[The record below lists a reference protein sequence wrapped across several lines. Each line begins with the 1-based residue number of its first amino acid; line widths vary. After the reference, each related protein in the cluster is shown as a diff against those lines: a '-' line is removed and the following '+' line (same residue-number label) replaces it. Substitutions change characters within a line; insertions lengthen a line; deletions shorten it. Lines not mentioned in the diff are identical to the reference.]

1 MPDDSAQSGPHPEP
15 DAAERAARDAEA
27 RAVAARARAEA
38 LRELAARVAGEQ
50 SQTVQPEDN
59 PGTGRRSVRRPGG
72 RTVVVA
78 AAVLAICGLS
88 ALSGAMLWQ
97 QRGIDVRTQRAAEYQ
112 AIARQGVVN
121 MMSLDF
127 NDAEGSV
134 GRVLDGS
141 TGRFHAEYSEQAELL
156 IKGLQRSKVVTEVT
170 IGTTAV
176 ESMDADN
183 AVVLVAARS
192 QATNVTDGRQEPQ
205 TFRLAVSLARDGDRM
220 KVSEVDFV

>member
-38 LRELAARVAGEQ
+38 LRELAARVAG
-50 SQTVQPEDN
+50 DN
-59 PGTGRRSVRRPGG
+59 AGTGRRSIRRPGG
-72 RTVVVA
+72 RAVLVA

-97 QRGIDVRTQRAAEYQ
+97 QRGLDVRTQRAAEYQ